1 MGHKGKEG
9 PKGSCSNEKASAGLP
24 ALQLTTTTTTPFNP
38 KEVADPF
45 ELLDMC
51 VAALQDKRGPTRE
64 HAMAAL
70 CGALEALPPL
80 DELDS
85 RCLTIFALCGV
96 SIKKAAINPKEA
108 RLAYRAVGLL
118 ALTLRAGAPGL
129 LAHAFP
135 LLFKTVQAHD
145 DAPTLVAALDCL
157 AAVTFAAALDA
168 EEAERS
174 LKAVW
179 AVVFPPVSRSSN
191 SNSKASSR
199 PTNTTSSSSSS
210 QSQAQAVV
218 VAAAVS
224 AWTFLLTTVTLTDAQ
239 RKAADRAAW
248 AATIASLA
256 RLLDADD
263 RAVRMAAGE
272 ALAVC
277 AELNLT
283 QHTPRKDM
291 DALRAR
297 ASDLAA
303 EAGGKGV
310 AEKKLLPGHRDLFKQ
325 VAAFLDRGERPA
337 ARTVRVAKDGR
348 GAVRV
353 ATWSKLAQLNF
364 LRRFLAGGFLK
375 HVQGNALFKEAFCV
389 GADEGKMLSV
399 AKRKQNAKAKQKEL
413 TVNRD
418 MVWERKNVLCLPQD
432 AAPVENRK
440 PAEKLLQI
448 GWH

>member
-9 PKGSCSNEKASAGLP
+9 AAKGSSGGNEKSSSATGQ
-24 ALQLTTTTTTPFNP
+24 AR
-38 KEVADPF
+38 A
-45 ELLDMC
+45 
-51 VAALQDKRGPTRE
+51 
-64 HAMAAL
+64 HAGA
-70 CGALEALPPL
+70 CHGGALEALPPL

-85 RCLTIFALCGV
+85 RCLTVFALCGV
-96 SIKKAAINPKEA
+96 SIKKALANPKEA

-135 LLFKTVQAHD
+135 LLSKTVQAHD

-157 AAVTFAAALDA
+157 AAVTYAGALDA

-179 AVVFPPVSRSSN
+179 AVVFPPVSRSTSN
-191 SNSKASSR
+191 SSKASSR
-199 PTNTTSSSSSS
+199 PTNTTSSSSSHS
-210 QSQAQAVV
+210 QSQSQAVV

-224 AWTFLLTTVTLTDAQ
+224 AWTFLLTTVSLTDAQ
-239 RKAADRAAW
+239 RKAADRNAW

-256 RLLDADD
+256 GLLDADD
-263 RAVRMAAGE
+263 RAVRIAAGE

-283 QHTPRKDM
+283 QHTTRKDM
-291 DALRAR
+291 EALQTKVR
-297 ASDLAA
+297 DLAA

-310 AEKKLLPGHRDLFKQ
+310 AEKKLLPEQRDLFKQ

-389 GADEGKMLSV
+389 GADEGKTLSV
-399 AKRKQNAKAKQKEL
+399 ARRKQNAKAKQKEL